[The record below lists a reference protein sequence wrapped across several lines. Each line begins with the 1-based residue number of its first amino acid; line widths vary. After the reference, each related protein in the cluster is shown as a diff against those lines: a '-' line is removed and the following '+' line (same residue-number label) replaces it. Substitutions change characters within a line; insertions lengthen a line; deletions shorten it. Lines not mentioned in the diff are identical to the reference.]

1 MTNVRRRA
9 REVALQILYT
19 ADISVNAESL
29 DADVDSLAPGTTARR
44 YCDTL
49 VEGVCSNKAALD
61 ALIEEYS
68 DNWVVDRMAVVDR
81 NILRIAA
88 WELKYT
94 GDVPFKVAIDEA
106 VELAKRYSAEDSSAF
121 INGVLDKMRKGLE
134 QSGGAK
140 SVGL

>member
-29 DADVDSLAPGTTARR
+29 EADVDSLAPGTTARR

-49 VEGVCSNKAALD
+49 VEGVSSNKAALD

-88 WELKYT
+88 WELKYS

-134 QSGGAK
+134 QNAVPK
-140 SVGL
+140 RAGL